1 MQKLKLFAGRSLE
14 EVANL
19 HYRTPDDVSVIF
31 CDCVII
37 NSKDSV
43 NIYSMK
49 QNLTKL
55 YISVF
60 LLENISSRHSVL

>member
-1 MQKLKLFAGRSLE
+1 MQKLKLFAGLSLE
-14 EVANL
+14 EVAYL

-31 CDCVII
+31 CEFVII

-55 YISVF
+55 NFSVF
-60 LLENISSRHSVL
+60 L